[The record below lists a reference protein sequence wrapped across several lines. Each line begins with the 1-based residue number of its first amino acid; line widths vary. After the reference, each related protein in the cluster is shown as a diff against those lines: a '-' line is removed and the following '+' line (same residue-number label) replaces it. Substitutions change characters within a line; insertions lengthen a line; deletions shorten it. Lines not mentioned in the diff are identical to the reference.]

1 MAVWSTLL
9 VNAEHGWGP
18 FSWTSR
24 LLLRGVLI
32 GLVAV
37 VPARAQDQRPED
49 NWPMWRGPLG
59 TGAAPHADPP
69 VEWNEDTNVR
79 WKRAL
84 PGLGHSSPV
93 VWGDRIFL
101 TTAIPVGAALPP
113 RHSRAPGAHDNLPVT
128 HKQKFVVLAVDRSD
142 GSIAWQQPVHEELPH
157 EGWHHTASAA
167 SISPVTD
174 GRHVIASFGSYG
186 VYCLDVDGNVVWQK
200 QLGKMQIK
208 HGHGESS
215 APALHGD
222 TLIVNWDQETGSFI
236 AAFDKATGDEKWRMP
251 RDEETSWSSPIVIE
265 HAGQP
270 QVVVSGT
277 NRIRGYDLETGQ
289 VLWECGGLSSNIVA
303 SPVYEDGMVFAGSSY
318 EKRALLAI
326 RLDGA
331 RGDVTGTRQVAWSRS
346 ERTPYV
352 PSPLLYDGALYF
364 LYHYQGVL
372 SRVVAQ
378 TGEEPTGPFRLPE
391 ITDVYSSPV
400 AAAGRVYI
408 TDREGTTLVMSAGEH
423 PRTVAR
429 NRLDDQFSA
438 SAALAGSELFLR
450 GEKSL
455 YCLADEASST
465 AAHGGE

>member
-1 MAVWSTLL
+1 MMIRTMWLAGVARRMVLCSAVLL
-9 VNAEHGWGP
+9 G
-18 FSWTSR
+18 
-24 LLLRGVLI
+24 LL
-32 GLVAV
+32 AV
-37 VPARAQDQRPED
+37 VPAQAQGQRRED
-49 NWPMWRGPLG
+49 HWPMWRGPLG
-59 TGAAPHADPP
+59 AGAAPHADPP
-69 VEWNEDTNVR
+69 IEWNEDTNIR
-79 WKRAL
+79 WKTAL

-101 TTAIPVGAALPP
+101 TTAIPVGPALPP
-113 RHSRAPGAHDNLPVT
+113 RHSRSPGAHDNLPVT
-128 HKQKFVVLAVDRSD
+128 HKQQFVVLAVDRSD

-157 EGWHHTASAA
+157 EGWHYTASAA
-167 SISPVTD
+167 SNSPVTD

-186 VYCLDVDGNVVWQK
+186 VYCLDMDGNEVWSK

-215 APALHGD
+215 TPALSGN
-222 TLIVNWDQETGSFI
+222 TVIVNWDQETGSFI
-236 AAFDKATGDEKWRMP
+236 VALDKQTGDEKWRQP

-265 HAGQP
+265 HQGQP

-277 NRIRGYDLETGQ
+277 TRIRAYEPETGR

-303 SPVYEDGMVFAGSSY
+303 SPVYGDGMVFAGSSY
-318 EKRALLAI
+318 ETRALLAI

-331 RGDVTGTRQVAWSRS
+331 AGDVTGTSQVAWSRNA
-346 ERTPYV
+346 RTPYV

-372 SRVVAQ
+372 SRVAAR

-400 AAAGRVYI
+400 AAAGRVYV
-408 TDREGTTLVMSAGEH
+408 TDRDGTTLVISGDED
-423 PRTVAR
+423 PRVLAR
-429 NRLDDQFSA
+429 NQLDDQFSA

-455 YCLADEASST
+455 YCLADEASNAGARREDSS
-465 AAHGGE
+465 E

>member
-1 MAVWSTLL
+1 MMMRPMLC
-9 VNAEHGWGP
+9 
-18 FSWTSR
+18 SW
-24 LLLRGVLI
+24 VLI
-32 GLVAV
+32 GLLAV

-49 NWPMWRGPLG
+49 HWPMWRGPFG

-69 VEWNEDTNVR
+69 VEWSEERNVR
-79 WKRAL
+79 WKTAL

-93 VWGDRIFL
+93 VWGNRIFL

-113 RHSRAPGAHDNLPVT
+113 RLSRAPGAHDNRPVT
-128 HKQKFVVLAVDRSD
+128 HKQQFVVLAVNRSD
-142 GSIAWQQPVHEELPH
+142 GSIAWQRPVHEELPH
-157 EGWHHTASAA
+157 EGWHQTASAA

-186 VYCLDVDGNVVWQK
+186 VYCLDVDGNEVWRR

-215 APALHGD
+215 TPALYGD
-222 TLIVNWDQETGSFI
+222 TVIINWDQEEDSFVV
-236 AAFDKATGDEKWRMP
+236 ALDKATGEEKWRMP

-265 HAGQP
+265 HQGRP
-270 QVVVSGT
+270 QVIVSGT

-303 SPVYEDGMVFAGSSY
+303 SPVYDDGMVLAGSSY
-318 EKRALLAI
+318 ETRALLAI

-331 RGDVTGTRQVAWSRS
+331 EGDVTGTAQVAWSRR

-372 SRVVAQ
+372 SRVAAK

-400 AAAGRVYI
+400 AAAGRLYI
-408 TDREGTTLVMSAGEH
+408 TDREGTTLVMSAGEN
-423 PRTVAR
+423 PRLLAR

-438 SAALAGSELFLR
+438 SAALAGSDLFLR

-455 YCLADEASST
+455 YCLVNDAPGAP
-465 AAHGGE
+465 ALNRN